1 MVEAMP
7 QLYADERVY
16 FELVFRPSVVLTT
29 TVRRFVSDFYERV
42 LDDEDSTSRLAMAT
56 QELLENAVKYGSHG
70 ETVLRIEVLRSEGI
84 VRIHTSNR
92 SDALNIAILE
102 RRISE
107 MRSAP
112 DPIGFYQRLLR
123 ATVNEPD
130 GSGLGLARIRCEGEM
145 EVDLTV
151 EGDRVAINAI
161 ARTHSGAPS

>member
-1 MVEAMP
+1 MP

-29 TVRRFVSDFYERV
+29 SVRRFVSDFYERV

-70 ETVLRIEVLRSEGI
+70 ETVLRIEVLRSEGL

-107 MRSAP
+107 MRSAA
-112 DPIGFYQRLLR
+112 DPFGFYQRLLR
-123 ATVNEPD
+123 ATVHEPA

-161 ARTHSGAPS
+161 ARTHSVVPS